1 MPPQKKID
9 DCADCELLQG
19 CNLPTSQYP
28 TCRNYRPGFP
38 APGLDPIKPFI
49 GMTPEQ
55 IEQANRPNSS
65 FTGLYAWEKLQ
76 AACNYTRSLY
86 DREWQLL
93 QELRQVRQEIALAEK
108 RESVIQAETT
118 RLGFVTRVKEKVSAR
133 DFFRSALPD
142 KPEVKMVSV
151 GAGKCAVVN
160 QPGQKDQPKVKRT
173 KKEKIDWDKEE
184 LILEL

>member
-1 MPPQKKID
+1 
-9 DCADCELLQG
+9 
-19 CNLPTSQYP
+19 
-28 TCRNYRPGFP
+28 
-38 APGLDPIKPFI
+38 
-49 GMTPEQ
+49 MTPEQ
-55 IEQANRPNSS
+55 IEQAQRPSSS

-93 QELRQVRQEIALAEK
+93 QELRQVQQEIALAEK
-108 RESVIQAETT
+108 RESVIQIETT

-142 KPEVKMVSV
+142 KPEVKMVSI

-160 QPGQKDQPKVKRT
+160 QPGQKDLADQPKVKRT
-173 KKEKIDWDKEE
+173 KKEKINWDEEE